1 MLRRLVTLI
10 LILVFASPSVLYA
23 KPEVVLPTYG
33 ALPILS
39 EKEKVLM
46 KSEVLDL
53 LSQSPSFLKGEA
65 KKGVEDTILISSCSD
80 KAYYLSKTRIY
91 LLGRG
96 ASLEIGALLKV
107 RQNPLGGVEALALVD
122 KWVKV
127 SGEGASFETI
137 FFTDLTKSYPTDTI
151 YLKGYGYLNQVSSRF
166 RTKEKSELEAL
177 GYQHLRDH
185 GLKSYY
191 DKSFSFDFLITPK
204 LSVDA
209 LREKTLAPLL

>member
-1 MLRRLVTLI
+1 MLRWLFSII
-10 LILVFASPSVLYA
+10 LILAFASPTVMYA
-23 KPEVVLPTYG
+23 KSEVVLPTYG

-39 EKEKVLM
+39 ENEKVLT
-46 KSEVLDL
+46 KSEVLDF

-65 KKGVEDTILISSCSD
+65 KKGVEETILTSSRSD
-80 KAYYLSKTRIY
+80 KVYYLSKTRVY

-107 RQNPLGGVEALALVD
+107 RQNHLDGVEVLALVD
-122 KWVKV
+122 KWVKA

-137 FFTDLTKSYPTDTI
+137 FCTDLTKAYPTDTI

-177 GYQHLRDH
+177 GYQHLRDY

-191 DKSFSFDFLITPK
+191 DKSFSFDFLITSK